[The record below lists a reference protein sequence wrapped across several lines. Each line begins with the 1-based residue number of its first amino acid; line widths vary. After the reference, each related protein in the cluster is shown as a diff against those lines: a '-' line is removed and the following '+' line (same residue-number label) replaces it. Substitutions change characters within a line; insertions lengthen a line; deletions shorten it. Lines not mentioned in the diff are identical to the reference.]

1 MNDLIFEEREYL
13 AQLLVKR
20 HTELFHELHHAVSRE
35 YKESLRQEI
44 ELTERLRAKLER
56 VPVAA

>member
-1 MNDLIFEEREYL
+1 MHEIGFEDREYL

-44 ELTERLRAKLER
+44 DLTERLKAKLER